1 MDRVARVA
9 GWWHLEFSGDPRGQ
23 SGGIPGG
30 FGSHNLG
37 AFGQALFV
45 ALTVVD
51 IALTIAS
58 LGGLAGIKAGLRAAI
73 SAARRV
79 LSSVGRRIAA
89 AWARRR
95 AMRAAMQVA
104 TRRVVQTFSLRQ
116 VAARAASGFRQW
128 FAFSNDLGGVARHTF
143 TRFYAFA
150 RTTIHNRDWA
160 AGRIIGAID
169 TAVHE
174 GFHWLMSKVP
184 FWRSH
189 QIWRVGGQPIGAVL
203 NWAEETAA
211 YALGH
216 TAALRVHGILAAPIE
231 AFVSVYANFGG
242 GAAGRSAVAW
252 AIGELAVIGGGVAA
266 YFGLRDRQPA
276 EAAAP

>member
-1 MDRVARVA
+1 MDRVVRVA
-9 GWWHLEFSGDPRGQ
+9 GWWHLEFSGDPNGQ

-45 ALTVVD
+45 VLTIAD

-58 LGGLAGIKAGLRAAI
+58 FGGLAGIKAGLKVAFNAV
-73 SAARRV
+73 RRV
-79 LSSVGRRIAA
+79 VSSTGRRIAA
-89 AWARRR
+89 AWARRT
-95 AMRAAMQVA
+95 AMRTALQVT

-116 VAARAASGFRQW
+116 MAGRAASGFRQW
-128 FAFSNDLGGVARHTF
+128 FAFWNDLGGVTTHNF
-143 TRFYAFA
+143 TRFGLFA
-150 RTTIHNRDWA
+150 RSTIQNLDWA
-160 AGRIIGAID
+160 AGRLIGGID

-184 FWRSH
+184 FWRTH
-189 QIWRVGGQPIGAVL
+189 QVWSVRGQPIGAVL

-216 TAALRVHGILAAPIE
+216 ASALRVHGIVAAPIE
-231 AFVSVYANFGG
+231 AFFSVYSNFGG
-242 GAAGRSAVAW
+242 GAAGRRAVAW

-276 EAAAP
+276 EAPAR